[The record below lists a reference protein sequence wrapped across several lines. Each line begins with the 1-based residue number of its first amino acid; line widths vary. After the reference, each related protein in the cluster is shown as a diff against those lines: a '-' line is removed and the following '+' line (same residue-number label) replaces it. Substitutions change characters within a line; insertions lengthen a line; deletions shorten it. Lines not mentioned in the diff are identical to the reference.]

1 MKHNKLGYKILT
13 PEGYQ
18 KFKGIRQVHKDFWY
32 RIILNDG
39 TVIGTSDNHK
49 FETEDYRL
57 VEVKDMTSGQ
67 VLSSGKYIISIER
80 IDIPVDLYDVM
91 GVDGGHLYMTSG
103 VVSRNCDAEFLTS
116 GDTVFDVDDMA
127 YYEET
132 ECIDPVERRG
142 VDGNLW
148 IWEYPD
154 YTRSYMVSADVA
166 RGDGSDYSAFHVW
179 DIEAC
184 AQVAEYKGQLRPKD
198 FGAVLVSIAT
208 EYNNALLVPENA
220 NIGWST
226 IEEILSRGY
235 GNLYYGDGDTMDTAE
250 SYARKYETNK
260 LTPGFT
266 TSLKTRPLIIARL
279 YDYIHQK
286 QVILRSKRLLSEC
299 RTFIWK
305 NNKAQ
310 ASAGLNDDLVLAA
323 GIGLFVRDHALKLR
337 QQGLELNRAQLNSF
351 GNLNRRDPGMYSS
364 NEPVN
369 NPYKMQ
375 DNFGNSQDIT
385 WLL

>member
-32 RIILNDG
+32 RIILNDR

-57 VEVKDMTSGQ
+57 VEVKNMTSGQ

-80 IDIPVDLYDVM
+80 IDTPVDLYDVM

-266 TSLKTRPLIIARL
+266 TSLKTRPLMIAKMF
-279 YDYIHQK
+279 DYLHQR
-286 QVILRSKRLLSEC
+286 QVVLRSKRLLSEC

-305 NNKAQ
+305 NNKPQ
-310 ASAGLNDDLVLAA
+310 ASAGLNDDLILACA
-323 GIGLFVRDHALKLR
+323 IGLYVRDTALKLR
-337 QQGLELNRAQLNSF
+337 QQGLDLNRAQLSSF
-351 GNLNRRDPGMYSS
+351 SNLNRKDSALYSS
-364 NEPVN
+364 NEPIN

-375 DNFGNSQDIT
+375 DNFGNTQDIT

>member
-57 VEVKDMTSGQ
+57 VEVKNMTSGQ

-80 IDIPVDLYDVM
+80 IDTPVDLYDVM

-299 RTFIWK
+299 RTFVWK
-305 NNKAQ
+305 SGRAQ
-310 ASAGLNDDLVLAA
+310 AATGCNDDLVMSA

-337 QQGLELNRAQLNSF
+337 QEGLNLNRAQLSSF
-351 GNLNRRDPGMYSS
+351 SSLNRKDSAMYST

-375 DNFGNSQDIT
+375 DNFGNTQDIT